1 SPLLHH
7 EELLLL
13 SPFRPQRSLLAALA
27 FDLRQSATGR
37 KTSGSTIHRA
47 QGSEAR
53 AVVVD
58 LTTHSPEK
66 LAAFFRDKHCERLFN
81 VGISRAK
88 DHLLIVGSKA
98 MLRELGRTMTF
109 WGRVLGEFGHGV
121 SELTCEEVLDGLDQF
136 DDLPAVPLA
145 GAKNL
150 PAIYSHHPRL
160 GAARPGIDTL
170 KNTPASRKLLVLTE
184 SSGSVGA
191 GGHIG
196 GASPNCPA
204 RVVAGGRGGLAV

>member
-1 SPLLHH
+1 SPLLPD

-27 FDLRQSATGR
+27 FDLRESAGRR
-37 KTSGSTIHRA
+37 KTSASTIHRA
-47 QGSEAR
+47 QGSEAK

-81 VGISRAK
+81 VAINPAR

-98 MLRELGRTMTF
+98 MLRELGRAMPF
-109 WGRVLGEFGHGV
+109 WGRVLGEFGRGV
-121 SELTCEEVLDGLDQF
+121 SELTCDEVLDDLDQY

-150 PAIYSHHPRL
+150 PAIYSHHPML
-160 GAARPGIDTL
+160 GAARPGIEML
-170 KNTPASRKLLVLTE
+170 KN
-184 SSGSVGA
+184 
-191 GGHIG
+191 
-196 GASPNCPA
+196 
-204 RVVAGGRGGLAV
+204 